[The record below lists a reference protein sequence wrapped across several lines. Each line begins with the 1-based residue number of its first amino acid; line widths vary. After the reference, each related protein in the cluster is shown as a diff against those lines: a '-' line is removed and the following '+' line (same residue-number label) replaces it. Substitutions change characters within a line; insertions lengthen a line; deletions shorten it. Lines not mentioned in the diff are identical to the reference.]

1 MDRSIPPLVR
11 RMRCFWRSALSEYQY
26 FEFQAV
32 DRGLNKKEMAE
43 LRSFSTRDGFGVDF
57 RSF

>member
-1 MDRSIPPLVR
+1 M
-11 RMRCFWRSALSEYQY
+11 SEYQY